1 MERKPLTLT
10 RVSSGDS
17 RLGEVVGKAFVIE
30 AQLASGAMGTVYRGR
45 TIAGGR
51 PVAVKFLLR
60 ELITPQL
67 EKRFERE
74 ARALTQLRHPH
85 VIEIVAVGTHHGDP
99 FLVTELLHGTS
110 LESVMVETRLAP
122 ERALRFADQILS
134 GLGCAH
140 ARGIIHRD
148 VKPENVFLANAEEG
162 VRAKLLDFGLVK
174 FGARSGAESTAE
186 LTAAGTLLGSPAYM
200 SPEQGIGEEATER
213 SDVYSAGVVLF
224 ELLTGSWPFV
234 AEDVGALIR
243 AHLVS
248 PVPPLAD
255 VRPELAAS
263 AELESV
269 VRRAL
274 AKKPKDRFAD
284 ANEMQRA
291 LRSVPPPGARLIETA

>member
-1 MERKPLTLT
+1 VT
-10 RVSSGDS
+10 S
-17 RLGEVVGKAFVIE
+17 RDDRIGEVVGQAFLVE
-30 AQLASGAMGTVYRGR
+30 ARLAAGMMGTVYRGR

-51 PVAVKFLLR
+51 PVAVKFLKR
-60 ELITPQL
+60 EHVTPSL

-74 ARALTQLRHPH
+74 GRALSQLRHPH
-85 VIEIVAVGTHHGDP
+85 VIEIIAVGTHDGDP
-99 FLVTELLHGTS
+99 YLVTELLHGTS

-140 ARGIIHRD
+140 AQGIIHRD

-174 FGARSGAESTAE
+174 FGARSTAE
-186 LTAAGTLLGSPAYM
+186 KSSVLTVEGTLLGSPAYM
-200 SPEQGIGEEATER
+200 SPEQGFGEEATER
-213 SDVYSAGVVLF
+213 SDVYSAGILLF

-234 AEDVGALIR
+234 AEEVSDLIR
-243 AHLVS
+243 AHALA
-248 PVPPLAD
+248 PVPALSD
-255 VRPELAAS
+255 VRPELVARP
-263 AELESV
+263 ELEAV

-274 AKKPKDRFAD
+274 EKKPKDRFAD

-291 LRSVPPPGARLIETA
+291 LRSVPLPGARLT